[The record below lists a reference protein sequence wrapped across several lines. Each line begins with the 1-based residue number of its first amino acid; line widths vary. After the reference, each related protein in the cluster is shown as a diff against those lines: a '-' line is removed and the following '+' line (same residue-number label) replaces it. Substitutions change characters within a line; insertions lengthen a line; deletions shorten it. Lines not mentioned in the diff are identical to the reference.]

1 MRGAGLTRLLSAAA
15 LAAPLL
21 ASSVATA
28 APVTHR
34 ADGTPL
40 TAKEIDRT
48 VSRLMKAAGVEG
60 LALALIANSEPVYI
74 KAYGLADVES
84 RRPLTTRTV
93 MYAASLTKAAFATMV
108 LQLVDEKTIDLD
120 TPIGR
125 YLKKPLPEYLRY
137 RDLAGDSRWKRIT
150 PRMLLAHTAGFQNW
164 RFITDKSDFDPTGK
178 LKIFFAP
185 GSRFSYSGEGYALL
199 QLVVEAVTGK
209 STGDLMQA
217 RIFGPLGMTRTSM
230 TWRADFRIDFAHG
243 YKPDGMMVGHHLWR
257 KAGAAGSMDT
267 TISDFAK
274 FLAAVEGGA
283 LLSPRAQSEMLR
295 PQVTIHTKTE
305 FPVLRPEIPG
315 QNADIALSYGLGWGL
330 FRTPFGEAFF
340 KEGHDEGT
348 SNYALCL
355 KDRGLCILM
364 LSNDNRAEGIFKYM
378 VDKLMG
384 DVHLPWHWE
393 GYVPYDR
400 RKAP

>member
-1 MRGAGLTRLLSAAA
+1 MK
-15 LAAPLL
+15 
-21 ASSVATA
+21 
-28 APVTHR
+28 
-34 ADGTPL
+34 
-40 TAKEIDRT
+40 TAK
-48 VSRLMKAAGVEG
+48 VEG

-84 RRPLTTRTV
+84 HRPLTTRTV

-108 LQLVDEKTIDLD
+108 LQLV
-120 TPIGR
+120 
-125 YLKKPLPEYLRY
+125 
-137 RDLAGDSRWKRIT
+137 
-150 PRMLLAHTAGFQNW
+150 
-164 RFITDKSDFDPTGK
+164 
-178 LKIFFAP
+178 
-185 GSRFSYSGEGYALL
+185 
-199 QLVVEAVTGK
+199 VEAVTGK
-209 STGDLMQA
+209 SAGDLMQA
-217 RIFGPLGMTRTSM
+217 RIFVPFGMTRTSM

-243 YKPDGMMVGHHLWR
+243 YEPDGTMVGHHMWR

-295 PQVTIHTKTE
+295 PQVAIHTKTE

-315 QNADIALSYGLGWGL
+315 QNEDIALSYGLGWGL

-340 KEGHDEGT
+340 KEGHDAGT
-348 SNYALCL
+348 SNCALCL

-378 VDKLMG
+378 VDKLVG
-384 DVHLPWHWE
+384 DVHLPWRWE